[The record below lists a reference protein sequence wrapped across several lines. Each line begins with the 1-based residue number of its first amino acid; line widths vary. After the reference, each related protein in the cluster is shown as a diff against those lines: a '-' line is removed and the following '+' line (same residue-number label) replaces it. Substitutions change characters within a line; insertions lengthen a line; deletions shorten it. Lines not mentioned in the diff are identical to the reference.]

1 MPLSALELHQRGV
14 DAANSRRFAQA
25 RRALTTASARTD
37 DSDLRARIDGTMAY
51 VLAQTG
57 QPAEAERLSREAL
70 SRPGLSDET
79 IALANGQLGTLLAH
93 GGRLDEADLLLT
105 KAIDGLDA
113 VSYTHLTLPTNR
125 EV

>member
-93 GGRLDEADLLLT
+93 GGVWMRPTCSSPRRSTDST
-105 KAIDGLDA
+105 KARSR
-113 VSYTHLTLPTNR
+113 VPTA
-125 EV
+125 